1 VRTQQRSG
9 LARLSGLL
17 ALMVSALLVLA
28 ACSSGGSTEK
38 SSAPSDSLVSAWPAD
53 VATLDPGNVATDQDK
68 ELTMNIYQRL
78 LEYKFTKDANGS
90 LVWNG
95 LDAEASLASS
105 YDLTGSSAIFHLR
118 TDVKFYPSGNPLT
131 AQDVLFS
138 YVRSMALGGATD
150 LSNGGLLKPTQF
162 SVVDDH
168 TFKMDFTDVAGNP
181 VPATPTLIATMRFP
195 NFGIVDSVTAKQH
208 ATAADP
214 NANDWLRS
222 NSAGTGPY
230 YVSSRSPGQQLVLK
244 AVPSL
249 WSGEPTYKTV
259 TIRVVNNGNIASLV
273 RSGQVNVGLFGL
285 TQKELNDLKGEG
297 LTVDHQATPDF
308 IHLQLAEDSGPF
320 TDERVRQAVA
330 DVIPYDDIVKNIF
343 FGRAE
348 RALSYV
354 NLKAPGYDKAWSMY
368 TTDVTKAK
376 ALMTA
381 AGNPAINVPLQYSNA
396 EPAYEDM
403 AILIQSALKQIGITV
418 TLQPQTP
425 AAMFDLIIKRGTAA
439 AGTTV
444 SAPEMVMF
452 NLSIYLDDPK
462 SPVSFYS
469 HSGGALNYPRFS
481 NAAFDATA
489 NQFQFQ
495 ADSPARQAA
504 YADLQKQAATDAS
517 FIPLVITGRT
527 VVVSKGIT
535 GIAYSPEIGVRY
547 WTLTNSGAS
556 SSSSS

>member
-1 VRTQQRSG
+1 MSPFSTLRVRAAAS
-9 LARLSGLL
+9 AIAIL
-17 ALMVSALLVLA
+17 ALVS
-28 ACSSGGSTEK
+28 ACSSGGSSTTK
-38 SSAPSDSLVSAWPAD
+38 ASSADTLVTAWPSDVS
-53 VATLDPGNVATDQDK
+53 TLDPGNVSTDQDK

-78 LEYKFTKDANGS
+78 LEYKFTADSKGS

-95 LDAEASLASS
+95 LDAEASLAQS
-105 YDLTGSSAIFHLR
+105 YDMTGTSAIFHLR

-131 AQDVLFS
+131 ANDVLFS

-150 LSNGGLLKPTQF
+150 LSNGGLLKPSQF

-168 TFKMDFTDVAGNP
+168 TFKMDFTDVSGTP
-181 VPATPTLIATMRFP
+181 VQATPTLLATMRFP
-195 NFGIVDSVTAKQH
+195 NYGIVDSVAAKQH

-214 NANDWLRS
+214 NANEWLRS

-230 YVSSRSPGQQLVLK
+230 YIDSRTPGQQLVLK

-249 WSGEPTYKTV
+249 WSGEPAYKTV
-259 TIRVVNNGNIASLV
+259 TVRIVANGNIASLL

-285 TQKELNDLKGEG
+285 TQKELNDLGGAG

-330 DVIPYDDIVKNIF
+330 TVIPYDDLVKNIY

-348 RALSYV
+348 RSLSYV
-354 NLKAPGYDKAWSMY
+354 NLKAPGYDPAWSTY
-368 TTDVTKAK
+368 KTDLAKAK
-376 ALMTA
+376 SLMAA
-381 AGNPAINVPLQYSNA
+381 AGNPNINVPLVYSNA

-403 AILIQSALKQIGITV
+403 AILIQTALKQIGITI

-439 AGTTV
+439 AGAAV
-444 SAPEMVMF
+444 SDPKMVMF

-469 HSGGALNYPRFS
+469 HGGGALNYPRY
-481 NAAFDATA
+481 NDPAFDAIA
-489 NQFQFQ
+489 NKYQFLP
-495 ADSPARQAA
+495 DSPERQAA
-504 YADLQKQAATDAS
+504 YKDLQAKAATDAS
-517 FIPLVITGRT
+517 FIPLVVTGRT

-547 WTLTNSGAS
+547 WELKPS
-556 SSSSS
+556 